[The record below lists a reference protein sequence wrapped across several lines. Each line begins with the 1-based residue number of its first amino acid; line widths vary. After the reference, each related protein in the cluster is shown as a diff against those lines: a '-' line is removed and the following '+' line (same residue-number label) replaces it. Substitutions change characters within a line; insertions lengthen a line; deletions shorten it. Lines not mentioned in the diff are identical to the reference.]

1 MFAHR
6 EMPFKLPAFLHEGFF
21 HCLNLLSH
29 FSQLVIHG
37 GYILIM
43 SYVLCKRVHDAKQSK
58 QLQFSTLKIRLTAQS
73 IMKLTMWVGSSHYAV
88 NVIFF
93 FLSWNSVW
101 KNWTYC
107 GTSAVYN
114 QRNICLKELQALYK
128 LCVQIT
134 FGIGYYI
141 QLLRTLL
148 WIMALNHCCEL
159 ITIFDTLSFA

>member
-37 GYILIM
+37 GYILIK
-43 SYVLCKRVHDAKQSK
+43 LCKRVHDAKQSK
-58 QLQFSTLKIRLTAQS
+58 QLHFNTLKIRLTAYS

-93 FLSWNSVW
+93 FFLGTLFGKIEPTVVHQLFII
-101 KNWTYC
+101 KETY
-107 GTSAVYN
+107 V
-114 QRNICLKELQALYK
+114 
-128 LCVQIT
+128 
-134 FGIGYYI
+134 
-141 QLLRTLL
+141 
-148 WIMALNHCCEL
+148 
-159 ITIFDTLSFA
+159 